1 MSSSRGSSGE
11 TSWSECSR
19 TSLRDRLL
27 DSNSLKCIFDN
38 ETGLLTSSDE
48 FDGNPGK
55 NIKADEQCRLF
66 LKAFTAL
73 AVDNGG
79 QRCQVLLCKQ
89 RPTDASIFKAGPALQ
104 GKPEVYF
111 KATRNTINEIDKR
124 SLTITS
130 KSLGIAS
137 KGTQSG

>member
-1 MSSSRGSSGE
+1 MLKNQHLPQLKDGYIMSSSRGSSGE

-19 TSLRDRLL
+19 SSLRDRLL

-38 ETGLLTSSDE
+38 ETGLATDD

-104 GKPEVYF
+104 G
-111 KATRNTINEIDKR
+111 N
-124 SLTITS
+124 
-130 KSLGIAS
+130 
-137 KGTQSG
+137 